1 MRGHHAVREGDM
13 VPQPSFQEFQKEFRG
28 LVFATLDE
36 RSEQL

>member
-1 MRGHHAVREGDM
+1 M
-13 VPQPSFQEFQKEFRG
+13 VPQPSFQEFQKEVRS